1 MTIALATETTVTI
14 DQLVTD
20 FIAAKADEASA
31 AKRRIAIEEQMIA
44 LLGKRDEG
52 SDTHELANGFKV
64 TITGK
69 QTYSADMEELQ
80 KICAKLPQEFRPI
93 KTKVELDQT
102 GAKYL
107 RANEP
112 AIWAKLAKAITVK
125 PAKTSVEVKA

>member
-14 DQLVTD
+14 DQLVDD
-20 FIAAKADEASA
+20 FIAAKAAENA
-31 AKRRIAIEEQMIA
+31 ANKRRVAIEEQMIA
-44 LLGKRDEG
+44 LLGKREEG
-52 SDTHELANGFKV
+52 AETHELASGMKI

-69 QTYSADMEELQ
+69 LTYTADMEKLQ
-80 KICAKLPQEFRPI
+80 EICAKLPQEMRPI
-93 KTKVELDQT
+93 KTKVELDTT

-125 PAKTSVEVKA
+125 TAKTGVEVKA

>member
-1 MTIALATETTVTI
+1 MSLALATQTTTTI
-14 DQLVTD
+14 EELVDQ
-20 FIAAKADEASA
+20 FIGAKAAETA
-31 AKRRIAIEEQMIA
+31 ATKRRVAIEEQMIA

-52 SDTHELANGFKV
+52 AETHELANGFKL

-69 QTYSADMEELQ
+69 QTYTADMAALQ
-80 KICAKLPQEFRPI
+80 DICAKLPQEFRPI

>member
-1 MTIALATETTVTI
+1 MSLALATRTNVTI
-14 DQLVTD
+14 EELVDQ
-20 FIAAKADEASA
+20 FIGAKAAETA
-31 AKRRIAIEEQMIA
+31 ATKQRVAIEEQMIA

-69 QTYSADMEELQ
+69 QTYTADMEKLHA
-80 KICAKLPQEFRPI
+80 ICAKLPEDMRPI

-112 AIWAKLAKAITVK
+112 AIWAQLAQAITVK
-125 PAKTSVEVKA
+125 PAKTGVEVKA

>member
-1 MTIALATETTVTI
+1 MTLALATETTRTI
-14 DQLVTD
+14 DELVTD
-20 FIAAKADEASA
+20 FIAAKADEVAA
-31 AKRRIAIEEQMIA
+31 AKKRVAIEEQMIA

-52 SDTHELANGFKV
+52 SETHELANGFKV

-80 KICAKLPQEFRPI
+80 KICAKLPAEMRPI
-93 KTKVELDQT
+93 KTKVELDST

-112 AIWAKLAKAITVK
+112 AIWAKLSKAITVK
-125 PAKTSVEVKA
+125 PAKTGIEVKA

>member
-1 MTIALATETTVTI
+1 MSLALATRTNVTI
-14 DQLVTD
+14 EELVDQ
-20 FIAAKADEASA
+20 FIGAKAAETA
-31 AKRRIAIEEQMIA
+31 ATKQRVAIEEQMIA

-52 SDTHELANGFKV
+52 SDTHELTNGFKV

-69 QTYSADMEELQ
+69 QTYSADMEQLRA
-80 KICAKLPQEFRPI
+80 ICAKLPEDMRPI

-112 AIWAKLAKAITVK
+112 AIWAQLAQAITVK
-125 PAKTSVEVKA
+125 PAKTAVEVKA